1 MRETREAARVRRR
14 LTVRQLE
21 ILASVGREGSVTAAA
36 AQLHLTQPAVSM
48 QLRQIEEAF
57 GLALFEQVGRR
68 LVITEPGRTL
78 LPLAEEILSRLDD
91 LEQTTRALRG
101 LRTGRIRLGLVS
113 TTKYFAPRL
122 VAQFGRTHPGIEF
135 KLTVHNREQ
144 IIERLRSYSFDL
156 GLMGRPPEG
165 MDFVG
170 LPFAPNPLII
180 VAAPAHPLSLRR
192 RMEPREL
199 DGEPLIVREPGSGT
213 RIAMDRFFAETGV
226 RCRQIMEADSNET
239 IKQAVMAGMGLG
251 FLSMQTVR
259 AELAEGRIAMLD
271 VQGLPL
277 RRQWFVVHSRSRRLT
292 PAPAEFREFLLHE
305 ADALMRV
312 AV

>member
-1 MRETREAARVRRR
+1 MQENARPRRR

-21 ILASVGREGSVTAAA
+21 VLASVGREGSVTAAA

-48 QLRQIEEAF
+48 QLRQVEDAF

-68 LVITEPGRTL
+68 LEITEPGRAL
-78 LPLAEEILSRLDD
+78 LPLAEEILSRIDD
-91 LEQTTRALRG
+91 FEQTAAALRG

-113 TTKYFAPRL
+113 TAKYFAPRL
-122 VAQFGRTHPGIEF
+122 IAQFGKTHPGIEF

-144 IIERLRSYSFDL
+144 IIERLRSYSIDL

-170 LPFAPNPLII
+170 LPFAPNPLIV
-180 VAAPAHPLSLRR
+180 VAATTHPLSLRR

-277 RRQWFVVHSRSRRLT
+277 RRQWFVVHPRARRLT

-312 AV
+312 AL

>member
-1 MRETREAARVRRR
+1 MQEAARTSLRRR

-21 ILASVGREGSVTAAA
+21 VLVSVGREGSVTAAA
-36 AQLHLTQPAVSM
+36 TQLHLTQPAVSM

-68 LVITEPGRTL
+68 LEITEPGRTL

-91 LEQTTRALRG
+91 FEQTTRALRG

-113 TTKYFAPRL
+113 TAKYFAPRL
-122 VAQFGRTHPGIEF
+122 VAQFGKTHPGIEF

-144 IIERLRSYSFDL
+144 IIERLRSYSVDL

-170 LPFAPNPLII
+170 LPFAPNPLIV
-180 VAAPAHPLSLRR
+180 VAATSHPLSLRR

-199 DGEPLIVREPGSGT
+199 DDEPLIVREPGSGT

-259 AELAEGRIAMLD
+259 AELAEGRMAMLD

-277 RRQWFVVHSRSRRLT
+277 RRQWFVVHSRARRLT

-305 ADALMRV
+305 ANALMRV
-312 AV
+312 AL